1 MTKFLDKV
9 TSGKREGL
17 FWLNLQ
23 VKAVIAGKVW
33 WSEFEVA
40 AHSVS

>member
-33 WSEFEVA
+33 SEFKVA